1 MPSLTWLPA
10 AAPWVEGGAEGVAL
24 EATAEGGAEDV
35 APEAAADGVPRT
47 G

>member
-10 AAPWVEGGAEGVAL
+10 AATGVEGGAEGVAP
-24 EATAEGGAEDV
+24 EAAAEDGVEGV

>member
-10 AAPWVEGGAEGVAL
+10 AATGVEDGAEGVALEAAVEGGAEGVAL
-24 EATAEGGAEDV
+24 EAATG
-35 APEAAADGVPRT
+35 GVPRT